1 MKKATNPASEKIRVS
16 YTLNEPGEQTF
27 YTAAGQRTYSVML
40 PIGSGIEEIN
50 TALFLE
56 GAYSWKLQTASAT
69 KNGKLFIIK

>member
-1 MKKATNPASEKIRVS
+1 
-16 YTLNEPGEQTF
+16 
-27 YTAAGQRTYSVML
+27 ML

-56 GAYSWKLQTASAT
+56 GAYAWKHQTASAT